1 MASFTLQIAPLSWVF
16 LAWYIVLFLEY
27 EIALHHLQMTI
38 FPLLHFGLHY
48 VAWLPGLIVFTNFK
62 LVIDYVCCH
71 LVIRPWKKKIA
82 KYFNPYN
89 SCLLKF
95 ISS

>member
-1 MASFTLQIAPLSWVF
+1 MVSFTLQAAPLSWVF

-27 EIALHHLQMTI
+27 ETALHHLQMI
-38 FPLLHFGLHY
+38 VLPLLHFGLHY

-62 LVIDYVCCH
+62 LVIDLCLLPSYYSS
-71 LVIRPWKKKIA
+71 LEKKIA
-82 KYFNPYN
+82 KYLNPYN
-89 SCLLKF
+89 SCFLKF